1 MDCRPPGFSIL
12 GILQARIL
20 EWVAMPSSRGSSPFR
35 EANPLLLHLLNWQAG
50 SWPLAPPGKPS
61 KILTLLVKSRWVSIV
76 PGLQVWSHRHRQRFS
91 GECEGQKSLTW
102 ALGQSAPAVF
112 LCHHSPSWVW
122 MTFTLFSWSF
132 HCMYSIWPLTGL
144 SEGWWLS
151 PNHAISLTSS
161 RDYTEITFT
170 MI

>member
-35 EANPLLLHLLNWQAG
+35 EASPLLLCLLNWQAG
-50 SWPLAPPGKPS
+50 SLPLAPPGKPS
-61 KILTLLVKSRWVSIV
+61 KILTPLVKSRWVSIV
-76 PGLQVWSHRHRQRFS
+76 PACRFGATDIRGGS
-91 GECEGQKSLTW
+91 VEKGYKSLTW

-112 LCHHSPSWVW
+112 LRHHSPSWVW

-151 PNHAISLTSS
+151 PSRSISLTSS
-161 RDYTEITFT
+161 RDYKGITFT